1 MKRTASRRASFV
13 ARAGLLVGIPLA
25 AVAVGC
31 GTNQE
36 LSPASPSTLATAD
49 GGAVS
54 AASASQSRQVPRHI
68 EGTMT
73 GRFDFT
79 RLWGE
84 EWWQFYSDSDCRGT
98 VSHLGLARLY
108 TTHIPDL
115 DTGQLTEGTFRI
127 VAANGDKIRGTY
139 TGFAV
144 PDAEHPELLAHG
156 TATFVVS
163 GGTGRFARARGSID
177 ATFLETFDDPSW
189 ASAGVVWT
197 LDGSVS
203 Y

>member
-1 MKRTASRRASFV
+1 MKKMMTASWRASLV
-13 ARAGLLVGIPLA
+13 ARVGLLVGISLA
-25 AVAVGC
+25 VVAAGC
-31 GTNQE
+31 GANQE
-36 LSPASPSTLATAD
+36 LSPAGPNTGTTAD
-49 GGAVS
+49 GGSVA
-54 AASASQSRQVPRHI
+54 AASQGRQVTRHVT
-68 EGTMT
+68 GTMT

-79 RLWGE
+79 RLWGT
-84 EWWQFYSDSDCRGT
+84 EWWEFYSDSDCRGT

-108 TTHIPDL
+108 TTHIPDI

-139 TGFAV
+139 TGSAV
-144 PDAEHPELLAHG
+144 PDAEQPALLAHG
-156 TATFVVS
+156 TATLVVS
-163 GGTGRFARARGSID
+163 GGTGRFAHATGSID